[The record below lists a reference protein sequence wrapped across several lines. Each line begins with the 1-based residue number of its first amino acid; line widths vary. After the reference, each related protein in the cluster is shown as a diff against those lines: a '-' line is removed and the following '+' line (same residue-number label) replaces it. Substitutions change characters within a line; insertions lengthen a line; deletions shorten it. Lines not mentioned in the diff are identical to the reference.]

1 MAVFRFRLQQ
11 VLRLQ
16 QAVENMEK
24 RELQERL
31 AIVRRAELTLAQAQA
46 QRTLFV
52 GRLQQTEAAG
62 VSAAELVTARQW
74 HPVLLDLELQR
85 ELEQTDALEAADK
98 QREQVRS
105 ARLERRTLEQLQER
119 QEGKF
124 DLLQEQLVQTALD
137 ELAVQRWP
145 LEERL

>member
-1 MAVFRFRLQQ
+1 MAVFQFRLQQ

-31 AIVRRAELTLAQAQA
+31 AILRRTELALVQAQT
-46 QRTLFV
+46 QRTRFA
-52 GRLQQTEAAG
+52 GQLQQAEAVG
-62 VSAAELVTARQW
+62 LSAAELIRARRW
-74 HPVLLDLELQR
+74 HPVLRDLELER
-85 ELEQTDALEAADK
+85 ELEQAAALDAADE
-98 QREQVRS
+98 QREQVS
-105 ARLERRTLEQLQER
+105 TARQERRTLEQLQER
-119 QEGKF
+119 QEEKF
-124 DLLQEQLVQTALD
+124 DLSQERLEQAVLD